1 MARRDLLRLYTRPDA
16 ETRAT
21 LADGVL
27 RSLWLDRSTVDIEVV
42 DGVVTLTGHVDRRS
56 TAAVVVAFALGTPGV
71 VDVVDR
77 LTYDED
83 DSAHS
88 GRLHPFQVKP
98 QDVDIS

>member
-1 MARRDLLRLYTRPDA
+1 
-16 ETRAT
+16 
-21 LADGVL
+21 
-27 RSLWLDRSTVDIEVV
+27 VDIEVV

-56 TAAVVVAFALGTPGV
+56 TAAVVVGFVLGTPGV

-77 LTYDED
+77 LTFDED
-83 DSAHS
+83 DSART